1 VATVSRLHAYGRDVA
16 HGALAPERIVVD
28 DQGRLVIVEPVFG
41 PAIERLQ
48 WSRRR
53 LWLSLRIA
61 MPQAAGLSRFDQRA
75 DIAQAGAI
83 ALAVLLGRPL
93 RDEEFPDGLNL
104 TLREASDR
112 VARANPTLA
121 LGFAGWLLKA
131 LQVEGRSF
139 GSAKEALV
147 ALDDLLAPAPK
158 PVSPARD
165 ASAVRRP
172 VIQPVA
178 DCLVP
183 PAPVSRRSPA
193 AAPVAQEV
201 PARAV
206 VSSRPAPART
216 PRINMKRGVRARLHA
231 SSMYVARTAIS
242 LVVIATAA
250 TGTARYC
257 YDAAAS
263 TKTRVRPAAAPAPIA
278 PRIVRVRAKP
288 LVTAPAPVE
297 HEIVADALVLPGEP
311 IAVPESGWIAITAPV
326 DVTIYEDGKRLGELR
341 EGRLPAMPGAH
352 EIEIVNETL
361 GFRETRRVDV
371 EPARDAIVTVHLPFG
386 AVDLNATPW
395 AEVWLD
401 GALIGETP
409 IGSLSLPI
417 GPHEFVFRHPE
428 FGERRYAI
436 SLTAAEPVRLTVDM
450 TRR

>member
-1 VATVSRLHAYGRDVA
+1 
-16 HGALAPERIVVD
+16 
-28 DQGRLVIVEPVFG
+28 
-41 PAIERLQ
+41 
-48 WSRRR
+48 
-53 LWLSLRIA
+53 

-158 PVSPARD
+158 LVPPVRAE
-165 ASAVRRP
+165 SAVSRP
-172 VIQPVA
+172 VIQPLA
-178 DCLVP
+178 DGPVT

-193 AAPVAQEV
+193 AAPVAQEA

-206 VSSRPAPART
+206 VGSRPAPAAPART
-216 PRINMKRGVRARLHA
+216 PRINMKGSVRVRLRA
-231 SSMYVARTAIS
+231 SSMYVARTAVAV
-242 LVVIATAA
+242 VVIAIAA
-250 TGTARYC
+250 AGTARYC

-263 TKTRVRPAAAPAPIA
+263 TETRVRPAAVPAPVA
-278 PRIVRVRAKP
+278 PRIARVRAKP
-288 LVTAPAPVE
+288 PVTAPAPVE
-297 HEIVADALVLPGEP
+297 PEIVAEALVLPGEP
-311 IAVPESGWIAITAPV
+311 TAVRESGWLAITAPV

-401 GALIGETP
+401 GARIGETP

-428 FGERRYAI
+428 LGERRYAI
-436 SLTAAEPVRLTVDM
+436 SLTAAEPVRLSVDM